1 MWMQLPMKTARLRIR
16 SLRESDCSSFL
27 KVMNSN
33 DQFLYP
39 WVRPVKTK
47 DEFLKYYQ
55 TFNRIS
61 AEGFLLEHLEN
72 NEIVG
77 LVSLGGILRGALQS
91 GQLGFYLSET
101 YSKKGF
107 MSEALKGIIPYIFKN
122 LRLHRIEANVQP
134 NNRASKALIKKM
146 GFVNEGFSQRF
157 MYIYGAWR
165 DHERWAICSDY

>member
-77 LVSLGGILRGALQS
+77 FVSLGGILR
-91 GQLGFYLSET
+91 
-101 YSKKGF
+101 
-107 MSEALKGIIPYIFKN
+107 
-122 LRLHRIEANVQP
+122 
-134 NNRASKALIKKM
+134 
-146 GFVNEGFSQRF
+146 
-157 MYIYGAWR
+157 
-165 DHERWAICSDY
+165 